1 MSSELL
7 KEFVRA
13 SDADNGFIDQCW
25 DEAVALVNAYAGGYD
40 VPTPVLNR
48 AYIECGSE
56 LFHRRSAP
64 MGVSQFASADGT
76 AVRVARD
83 PLLGVY
89 PLIRPYVGLGGIG

>member
-7 KEFVRA
+7 KDFVRA
-13 SDADNGFIDQCW
+13 SDIDDVFIAQCW
-25 DEAVALVNAYAGGYD
+25 DEAVALVDTYIGTNE
-40 VPTPVLNR
+40 VPSAVATR
-48 AYIECGSE
+48 CYIECGSE

-64 MGVSQFASADGT
+64 MGVSQFASMDGQ

-89 PLIRPYVGLGGIG
+89 PLLRPYVGLGGIG

>member
-13 SDADNGFIDQCW
+13 SDIDDAFIAQCW
-25 DEAVALVNAYAGGYD
+25 DEAVALVSVYVGSHD
-40 VPTPVLNR
+40 VPTPVLTR

-64 MGVSQFASADGT
+64 MGVSQFASADGS

>member
-1 MSSELL
+1 MKASS
-7 KEFVRA
+7 A
-13 SDADNGFIDQCW
+13 S
-25 DEAVALVNAYAGGYD
+25 EARTNSFS
-40 VPTPVLNR
+40 N
-48 AYIECGSE
+48 SE

-64 MGVSQFASADGT
+64 MGVSQFASADGS

>member
-7 KEFVRA
+7 KNFVRA
-13 SDADNGFIDQCW
+13 SDIDDVYIAQCW
-25 DEAVALVNAYAGGYD
+25 EEAIALVTTFAGSSN
-40 VPTPVLNR
+40 VPSAVLTR
-48 AYIECGSE
+48 CYIECGSE

-89 PLIRPYVGLGGIG
+89 PLLRPYTGLGGVG

>member
-7 KEFVRA
+7 KNFVRA
-13 SDADNGFIDQCW
+13 SDIDDDFIDQCW
-25 DEAVALVNAYAGGYD
+25 DEAVALVSTYAGTND
-40 VPTPVLNR
+40 VPTAVLTR
-48 AYIECGSE
+48 CYIECGSE

-64 MGVSQFASADGT
+64 MGVSQFASMDGQ

-89 PLIRPYVGLGGIG
+89 PLLRPYVGLGGIG

>member
-13 SDADNGFIDQCW
+13 SDADDAFIDQCW
-25 DEAVALVNAYAGGYD
+25 DEAVALVSVYVGNHD
-40 VPTPVLNR
+40 VPVSVLNR

-64 MGVSQFASADGT
+64 MGVSQFASADGS

>member
-13 SDADNGFIDQCW
+13 SDIDNDFIEQCW
-25 DEAVALVNAYAGGYD
+25 DEATHLVNAYTSGYD
-40 VPTPVLNR
+40 VPTSVLTR

>member
-25 DEAVALVNAYAGGYD
+25 DEAVALVTVYVGSAD
-40 VPTPVLNR
+40 VPTAVLNR

-64 MGVSQFASADGT
+64 MGVSQFASMDGQ

-89 PLIRPYVGLGGIG
+89 PLLRPYVGLGGIG